1 VPDNDLTPNELCIL
15 ALLMERPAHGWK
27 LSDLLERE
35 GEIGAIWSIARPLVY
50 TSLRRL
56 ESDGFI
62 KTTGIERGSR
72 GPHRVNY
79 GVTPKGRSATRRWL
93 KEPVDHVRDVRSL
106 FLLKV
111 VLSRR
116 LGLDVESLLV
126 AQRALLTPLV
136 AFLEARLDDVDPA
149 TEPAEEAV
157 LYFRLETAKT
167 TVGFIDH
174 LLDAGATK
182 PRSKSRRSASQRTT
196 IE

>member
-1 VPDNDLTPNELCIL
+1 VADDVLTPNELCIL
-15 ALLMERPAHGWK
+15 ALLMERPGHGWR
-27 LSDLLERE
+27 LSELLEHE

-56 ESDGFI
+56 ENEGYI
-62 KTTGIERGSR
+62 ETTGIERGSR

-79 GVTPKGRSATRRWL
+79 GVTPRGRSAARRWL
-93 KEPVDHVRDVRSL
+93 KQPVDHVRDIRSL

-111 VLSRR
+111 VLSKR
-116 LGLDVESLLV
+116 LGLDVEPLLV

-136 AFLEARLDDVDPA
+136 AFLEARLDDVDSA

-174 LLDAGATK
+174 LLDAAAPARGAK
-182 PRSKSRRSASQRTT
+182 RKRR
-196 IE
+196 

>member
-1 VPDNDLTPNELCIL
+1 VPEYDLTPNELCIL
-15 ALLMERPAHGWK
+15 ALLMERPAHGWR
-27 LSDLLERE
+27 LSDVLERE

-56 ESDGFI
+56 ETDGYI
-62 KTTGIERGSR
+62 KTAGIERGSR
-72 GPHRVNY
+72 GPYRVNY
-79 GVTPKGRSATRRWL
+79 AATPKGRSTVRRWL
-93 KEPVDHVRDVRSL
+93 KEPVEHVRDVRSL

-116 LGLDVESLLV
+116 LGLDVEPLLV

-167 TVGFIDH
+167 TVGLIDH
-174 LLDAGATK
+174 LLDARTPPQRAKRK
-182 PRSKSRRSASQRTT
+182 PRA
-196 IE
+196 

>member
-1 VPDNDLTPNELCIL
+1 VAGENLTPNELCIL
-15 ALLMERPAHGWK
+15 ALLMEKPGHGWA
-27 LSDLLERE
+27 LSEQLGRE
-35 GEIGAIWSIARPLVY
+35 GGIGAIWSIARPLVY
-50 TSLRRL
+50 TSLRQL
-56 ESDGFI
+56 EAEGYI

-79 GVTPKGRSATRRWL
+79 GVTPKGRSAARRWL
-93 KEPVDHVRDVRSL
+93 KEPVDHVRDIRAL

-111 VLSRR
+111 VLSKR
-116 LGLDVESLLV
+116 LGLDVEPLLV
-126 AQRALLTPLV
+126 AQRALLGPLV

-174 LLDAGATK
+174 LLDAATPAPGAK
-182 PRSKSRRSASQRTT
+182 RVRRARV
-196 IE
+196 

>member
-1 VPDNDLTPNELCIL
+1 VPGEGLTPNELCIL

-27 LSDLLERE
+27 LSDLLERG

-56 ESDGFI
+56 ESDGCI

-72 GPHRVNY
+72 GPHRVIY
-79 GVTPKGRSATRRWL
+79 GVTPKGRSVARRWL
-93 KEPVDHVRDVRSL
+93 REPVDHVRDIRSL

-111 VLSRR
+111 VLSKR
-116 LGLDVESLLV
+116 LGLDAEPLLV

-157 LYFRLETAKT
+157 LYFRLDRAKT
-167 TVGFIDH
+167 TVRFIDH
-174 LLDAGATK
+174 LLDAPTP
-182 PRSKSRRSASQRTT
+182 PRRAAPERRA
-196 IE
+196 

>member
-1 VPDNDLTPNELCIL
+1 
-15 ALLMERPAHGWK
+15 MERPSHGWR
-27 LSDLLERE
+27 LSDLLERD
-35 GEIGAIWSIARPLVY
+35 GEIGTIWSIARPLVY

-56 ESDGFI
+56 EADECI
-62 KTTGIERGSR
+62 KTAGIERGSR

-79 GVTPKGRSATRRWL
+79 GVTPKGRSAARRWL
-93 KEPVDHVRDVRSL
+93 KEPVDHVRDIRSL

-111 VLSRR
+111 VLSKR
-116 LGLDVESLLV
+116 LGLDAEPLLV

-174 LLDAGATK
+174 LLDAARPVLAAK
-182 PRSKSRRSASQRTT
+182 PGRRTRP
-196 IE
+196 